1 MNNKIMIN
9 QTAMTVKEYCGQRVV
24 TLKDID
30 MVHQRPEGTARRNF
44 NANKEHFIEG
54 VDYFVR
60 NSSEAQKEFG
70 IAAPNG
76 LTLVTEPGYLMV
88 VKSFTDDLA
97 WQVQRELVN
106 SYFRVKEEQKK
117 TPPKPLTLASV
128 NNTAKILGKA
138 MDEAGMEPVQ
148 KVLAFQQLY
157 RKAGIDLNLTFPADE
172 RLYFLED
179 MAKEL
184 GVVSNNGIPHKQA
197 MGAIVRKL
205 SLDAGEKHLVHFERN
220 GHMDSTDKYSRS
232 VLDKAKAWLEENQYP
247 AVIPGETKNFNVRYA
262 HKG

>member
-1 MNNKIMIN
+1 MNNKL
-9 QTAMTVKEYCGQRVV
+9 QTTATPQTIDSREVAQMVGKQHKN
-24 TLKDID
+24 LMADI
-30 MVHQRPEGTARRNF
+30 RNYIKNMESANELNF
-44 NANKEHFIEG
+44 QPVDFFIPSTYLDSKGEERSCYAITKMGCEFIANKLTGAKGTQFT
-54 VDYFVR
+54 
-60 NSSEAQKEFG
+60 
-70 IAAPNG
+70 AAY
-76 LTLVTEPGYLMV
+76 VTKFNQM
-88 VKSFTDDLA
+88 
-97 WQVQRELVN
+97 
-106 SYFRVKEEQKK
+106 EQSQAHL
-117 TPPKPLTLASV
+117 PASPKPLTLASV

-220 GHMDSTDKYSRS
+220 GHPDSTDKYSRS

-247 AVIPGETKNFNVRYA
+247 AVIPGETKNFNVRYE